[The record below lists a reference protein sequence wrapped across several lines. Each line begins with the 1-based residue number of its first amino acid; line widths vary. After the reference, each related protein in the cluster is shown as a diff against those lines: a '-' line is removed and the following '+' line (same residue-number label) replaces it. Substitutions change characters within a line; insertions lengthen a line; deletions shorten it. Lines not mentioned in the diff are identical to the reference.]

1 MANEAKQV
9 NRVKVNI
16 NGEDY
21 YIKGTVPEEYIKRVA
36 KYVGKKMYELESK
49 HPNLSRSK
57 LAVLT
62 AINITDELFKLRQEY
77 EEFLITFDGSTKE

>member
-36 KYVGKKMYELESK
+36 KYVDKKMYELESK

-62 AINITDELFKLRQEY
+62 AINITDELFKLRQEDQ
-77 EEFLITFDGSTKE
+77 EFLITFDGSAKE

>member
-36 KYVGKKMYELESK
+36 KYVDKKMYELESK
-49 HPNLSRSK
+49 HLNLSRSK

-77 EEFLITFDGSTKE
+77 EEFLITFDGSAKE

>member
-1 MANEAKQV
+1 
-9 NRVKVNI
+9 
-16 NGEDY
+16 
-21 YIKGTVPEEYIKRVA
+21 
-36 KYVGKKMYELESK
+36 LESK

-77 EEFLITFDGSTKE
+77 EEFLITFDGSAKE

>member
-21 YIKGTVPEEYIKRVA
+21 YIKGTAPEEYIKRVA
-36 KYVGKKMYELESK
+36 KYVDKKMYELESK

-62 AINITDELFKLRQEY
+62 AINITDELFKLRQMRRV
-77 EEFLITFDGSTKE
+77 LITFDGSAKE

>member
-21 YIKGTVPEEYIKRVA
+21 YIKGTVPEEYIKRVV
-36 KYVGKKMYELESK
+36 KYVDKKMYELESK

>member
-21 YIKGTVPEEYIKRVA
+21 YIKGTVPEEYHQASCQIR
-36 KYVGKKMYELESK
+36 G
-49 HPNLSRSK
+49 
-57 LAVLT
+57 
-62 AINITDELFKLRQEY
+62 
-77 EEFLITFDGSTKE
+77 

>member
-21 YIKGTVPEEYIKRVA
+21 YIKGTAPEEYIKRVA
-36 KYVGKKMYELESK
+36 KYVDKKMYELESK